1 MNKISAPIANG
12 TPMRRPDNLDA
23 HSPGAQAMRLSPSE
37 RSKRIGPKNR
47 PKRIG
52 PTSAAGSRVGPV

>member
-12 TPMRRPDNLDA
+12 TPMMRRPDNLDA
-23 HSPGAQAMRLSPSE
+23 HSPGAQAMRLSPSD
-37 RSKRIGPKNR
+37 RS
-47 PKRIG
+47 KRIG